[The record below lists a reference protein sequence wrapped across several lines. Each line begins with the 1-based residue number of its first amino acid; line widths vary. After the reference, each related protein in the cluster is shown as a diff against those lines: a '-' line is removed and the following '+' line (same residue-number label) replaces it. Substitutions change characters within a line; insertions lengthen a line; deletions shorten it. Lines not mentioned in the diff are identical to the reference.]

1 MTMGLILVSH
11 VVTNVQHVQE
21 LQQDVLP
28 ALVERRVQVL
38 QHVTV

>member
-1 MTMGLILVSH
+1 MTMEPILVNR

-21 LQQDVLP
+21 LQQHVLP
-28 ALVERRVQVL
+28 VLVERRVQVL